1 MYKKVF
7 YSLVK
12 NCKDSYKHL
21 IMTRVL
27 GSDEIFIKRL
37 ISTKKKTKKV
47 KKKRKKRN
55 KERSLFHLLV
65 RLTFL

>member
-37 ISTKKKTKKV
+37 ISTKKKKKKV
-47 KKKRKKRN
+47 KKKKK
-55 KERSLFHLLV
+55 KK
-65 RLTFL
+65 

>member
-27 GSDEIFIKRL
+27 GSDEILIKRL
-37 ISTKKKTKKV
+37 ISTKKKKKKV
-47 KKKRKKRN
+47 KKKEKKEI
-55 KERSLFHLLV
+55 KKDLYSIY
-65 RLTFL
+65 

>member
-21 IMTRVL
+21 IMSRVL
-27 GSDEIFIKRL
+27 GSDEIFIKCL
-37 ISTKKKTKKV
+37 ISTKKKKKKV
-47 KKKRKKRN
+47 KKKEKKEI
-55 KERSLFHLLV
+55 KKDLYSIY
-65 RLTFL
+65 

>member
-27 GSDEIFIKRL
+27 DSDEIFIKRL
-37 ISTKKKTKKV
+37 ISTKKKKKKV
-47 KKKRKKRN
+47 KKKEKKEI
-55 KERSLFHLLV
+55 KKDLYSIY
-65 RLTFL
+65 

>member
-37 ISTKKKTKKV
+37 ISTKKKKKV
-47 KKKRKKRN
+47 KKKEKKEI
-55 KERSLFHLLV
+55 KKDLYSIY
-65 RLTFL
+65 

>member
-1 MYKKVF
+1 
-7 YSLVK
+7 
-12 NCKDSYKHL
+12 
-21 IMTRVL
+21 MTRVL

-37 ISTKKKTKKV
+37 ISTKKKKKKV

>member
-37 ISTKKKTKKV
+37 ISTKKKKES